1 MAVSEHNV
9 VPVLQVERSCLWR
22 RRSHGQE
29 DGHAADVTG
38 RARLPV
44 VKVMATR
51 DLTENKSVIPI
62 QILITNFANNSIMI
76 NLKRDLQFFPEAI
89 SPEIT

>member
-44 VKVMATR
+44 VKAMATR
-51 DLTENKSVIPI
+51 DLTEYKDNPI
-62 QILITNFANNSIMI
+62 KIFITNFANNPIMI
-76 NLKRDLQFFPEAI
+76 NLKKGHTVLSRGY
-89 SPEIT
+89 